1 MARAR
6 RKKRNPAT
14 TYWTWEVMYFPMD
27 WPRSYERGL
36 ESGKAG
42 TEQAA
47 LDAALESLSGVIRDP
62 EKEFFFHDP
71 HQGVMGFT
79 LYGVKSKGQR
89 ANRPRA
95 DVYIAEV
102 PFFPGR
108 GEANNNPHQDP
119 AFPMGMAPHVFHSEA
134 MGICSRVHQDVLAA
148 HPSVTV
154 RECPSCGEETTQ
166 PQGACDFCTGEMR
179 TVCRVCLLAVP
190 GADWSE
196 AEYAGRHDVPVGQYA
211 GKVCPGSELPVAL
224 LENPSRK
231 KGARAHR
238 NPDFKVSYEL
248 WEGGVPV
255 ERKTSRFKTPNAF
268 SSWYSR
274 MSKHPKTNLR
284 IRRATL
290 DGKEID
296 PNIVL
301 QAAKSS
307 RPWFPHPVW
316 VNNNPRSKH
325 QIAQRRRVKKK
336 RRKWQGEPS
345 APGYGTRGRKKHSQ
359 EWEEYRERE
368 LPTWAAR
375 HEAQM
380 EEYWLQ
386 SVERA
391 RNRREKGRTWGKP
404 SSKPKGKKPIS
415 SRERKKMARR
425 NPYFRDAFAPSG
437 KVWEHRRWHLPAGA
451 DRSEQPEV
459 FYWHNLED
467 AFAGGDPQDE
477 EDLVFKRT
485 PQRGWRWS
493 HADGMGGEFRHEA
506 TLVSKRA
513 RKNPKKARA
522 NRYML
527 PTPRAAV
534 TEAVWSVSLQT
545 PQWSVRATP
554 DGKFLAG
561 REPGHHQDLPV
572 VAMITAASAHGK
584 KSNHTTI
591 KVVHGDSRWSYYLPA
606 DLDLLREDWPRSALV
621 NPRAHRNFFWSTP
634 KKARAPVK
642 AKKYDPKAYYSK
654 AAAMVKSLPKR
665 AQREHYLIKVPDIG
679 GKREVWVY
687 LNTVTPRTIKEALWP
702 WASTFP
708 KRLFTRDPWTGV
720 EGNLTGKM
728 AARGVNTITYVD
740 TFTDV
745 IEQKIPLAEVQRRAT
760 TEKGAKKNPRG
771 VVNPEVRP
779 GDPNWA
785 AYLAYKRGERKHEPR
800 TRSEW
805 EVQREQELREEK
817 RIQAKARRGEELT
830 LVEKDFLYHSP
841 WRDYEWEDYLR
852 QGGWDSA
859 DYPHPGDPDFDPR
872 LKKGAKKNP
881 RPSAVGIYQ
890 ELLAHLRALQWVYWT
905 THWTSAG
912 PNFYGDHLLLQRLY
926 EGKEGGPEIN
936 EEIDQ
941 LGERMVAY
949 FGPGSV
955 DPNAINKRV
964 QKILDHTGDLSPMA
978 RLYALEDNLQRVT
991 KTAWDAEQKAGN
1003 ERSLGIDDYLMSLA
1017 NERDTA
1023 RYLLKQRL
1031 GGTAKANPRKRTR
1044 RRRK

>member
-1 MARAR
+1 
-6 RKKRNPAT
+6 
-14 TYWTWEVMYFPMD
+14 
-27 WPRSYERGL
+27 
-36 ESGKAG
+36 
-42 TEQAA
+42 
-47 LDAALESLSGVIRDP
+47 
-62 EKEFFFHDP
+62 
-71 HQGVMGFT
+71 
-79 LYGVKSKGQR
+79 
-89 ANRPRA
+89 
-95 DVYIAEV
+95 
-102 PFFPGR
+102 
-108 GEANNNPHQDP
+108 
-119 AFPMGMAPHVFHSEA
+119 
-134 MGICSRVHQDVLAA
+134 
-148 HPSVTV
+148 
-154 RECPSCGEETTQ
+154 
-166 PQGACDFCTGEMR
+166 
-179 TVCRVCLLAVP
+179 
-190 GADWSE
+190 
-196 AEYAGRHDVPVGQYA
+196 
-211 GKVCPGSELPVAL
+211 
-224 LENPSRK
+224 
-231 KGARAHR
+231 
-238 NPDFKVSYEL
+238 
-248 WEGGVPV
+248 
-255 ERKTSRFKTPNAF
+255 
-268 SSWYSR
+268 
-274 MSKHPKTNLR
+274 
-284 IRRATL
+284 
-290 DGKEID
+290 
-296 PNIVL
+296 
-301 QAAKSS
+301 
-307 RPWFPHPVW
+307 
-316 VNNNPRSKH
+316 
-325 QIAQRRRVKKK
+325 
-336 RRKWQGEPS
+336 
-345 APGYGTRGRKKHSQ
+345 
-359 EWEEYRERE
+359 
-368 LPTWAAR
+368 
-375 HEAQM
+375 M

-451 DRSEQPEV
+451 ARSEQPEV

-745 IEQKIPLAEVQRRAT
+745 IEQKIPLAEVQRRAA

-771 VVNPEVRP
+771 ATCPTCGARGRQGCVTASGRP
-779 GDPNWA
+779 ASRPHASRN
-785 AYLAYKRGERKHEPR
+785 
-800 TRSEW
+800 
-805 EVQREQELREEK
+805 V
-817 RIQAKARRGEELT
+817 ARRNGPTRDRPHYPWAEKEEQYGRYSLPQ
-830 LVEKDFLYHSP
+830 LYSA
-841 WRDYEWEDYLR
+841 RDDAMAASRAQQGWNEAGANWYLDDYHTIIKEIR
-852 QGGWDSA
+852 SRKG
-859 DYPHPGDPDFDPR
+859 
-872 LKKGAKKNP
+872 KKAKKNP
-881 RPSAVGIYQ
+881 RQADVGQYRTI
-890 ELLAHLRALQWVYWT
+890 LAHLRALQWVYWT

-926 EGKEGGPEIN
+926 EGKDGGPEIN

-949 FGPGSV
+949 FGPESV
-955 DPNAINKRV
+955 DPVVIQKKATGLIEWSRTGGSAHPHELDPLYHLEGGLQEAIK
-964 QKILDHTGDLSPMA
+964 K
-978 RLYALEDNLQRVT
+978 
-991 KTAWDAEQKAGN
+991 AWDAEQKAGN

-1031 GGTAKANPRKRTR
+1031 GGKAKTNPRKRTR